1 MLTQVKRFKL
11 IGVLL
16 CCLLI
21 TGSSNHLGAIGF
33 WHVLN
38 TKANVLQSYWNS
50 PVHFSDH
57 LEKLPKTSLAILARN
72 QISSAQYMY
81 SLKLIKSSQSDT
93 AKQFWLSAINDLTIP
108 ERKIL
113 AAKLLEQSRWGDLK
127 LLASKNKLPAGDV
140 LNHLKLQL
148 KTPQS
153 KVSTA
158 FIHNLGFSSL
168 RNISKPNKQCMFN
181 VLTMSDHRSGL
192 YKLTEFI
199 NTYNKQPEPRENIFC
214 FSKPVYVAGM
224 LECKSSTSKI
234 AKCDWQLSKLNNQL
248 PNNYDFIVMMP
259 KDGTANVTKGTMLIN
274 SKAKY
279 SVFLHELMHFNG
291 FEDEYALPKTKQAWL
306 CAKTGFV
313 APNLFISHG
322 EPPPTDWHKAKSCQQ
337 GGIAYKPSE
346 NWSIMQYQ
354 QLGLSAQYRQL
365 WLKHLDTTNGKFHR
379 HSSALTFANKTILN

>member
-1 MLTQVKRFKL
+1 VLTQVKRFKL

-93 AKQFWLSAINDLTIP
+93 AKPFWLSAINDLTIP

-113 AAKLLEQSRWGDLK
+113 AVKLLEQSRWGDLK

-379 HSSALTFANKTILN
+379 HSSVLTFANKTILN

>member
-1 MLTQVKRFKL
+1 MTQVKRFKL

-50 PVHFSDH
+50 PVHFSEH

-93 AKQFWLSAINDLTIP
+93 AKPFWLSAINDLTIP

-113 AAKLLEQSRWGDLK
+113 ATKLLEQLRWSDLE

>member
-16 CCLLI
+16 CCLLL

-38 TKANVLQSYWNS
+38 AKANVLQSYWKS
-50 PVHFSDH
+50 PGYFSDH
-57 LEKLPKTSLAILARN
+57 LEQLPNTSLAILARSK
-72 QISSAQYMY
+72 ISSAQYMY

-113 AAKLLEQSRWGDLK
+113 ATKLLEHSRWSDLK

-153 KVSTA
+153 KVSSE
-158 FIHNLGFSSL
+158 FIHALGFSSL

-181 VLTMSDHRSGL
+181 VLTMSDHRRGL

-199 NTYNKQPEPRENIFC
+199 NAYNKQPEPRENIFC

-224 LECKSSTSKI
+224 LECKSSINQI
-234 AKCDWQLSKLNNQL
+234 AKCDWQSAKLNNQL
-248 PNNYDFIVMMP
+248 PNNFDFIVMMP

-313 APNLFISHG
+313 APNLFISHD
-322 EPPPTDWHKAKSCQQ
+322 ESPPIGWHKAKSCQI
-337 GGIAYKPSE
+337 GGVAYEPSE

-354 QLGLSAQYRQL
+354 QLGLSAQYREI
-365 WLKHLDTTNGKFHR
+365 WLKHLDMTNGNSYR
-379 HSSALTFANKTILN
+379 HSSALTFANKAILN

>member
-93 AKQFWLSAINDLTIP
+93 AKPFWLSAINDLTIP

-113 AAKLLEQSRWGDLK
+113 ATKLLEQLRWSDLE

-234 AKCDWQLSKLNNQL
+234 AMCDWQLSKLNNQL

>member
-1 MLTQVKRFKL
+1 MTQVKGFKF

-21 TGSSNHLGAIGF
+21 TSSGNHLGAISF

-38 TKANVLQSYWNS
+38 AKANVLQSYWKS
-50 PVHFSDH
+50 PGYFSAH
-57 LEKLPKTSLAILARN
+57 LEQLPNSSLAILARN

-81 SLKLIKSSQSDT
+81 SLKLIKSGQSDT
-93 AKQFWLSAINDLTIP
+93 AKQFWLRAINELTIS
-108 ERKIL
+108 ERTIL
-113 AAKLLEQSRWGDLK
+113 AARLLKHSRWSDLK
-127 LLASKNKLPAGDV
+127 LLASKNKLPAGDA
-140 LNHLKLQL
+140 LNHLKLHL

-153 KVSTA
+153 KISTE

-168 RNISKPNKQCMFN
+168 INISKPNKQCMFN

-199 NTYNKQPEPRENIFC
+199 NTYNKQPEPRESIFC

-224 LECKSSTSKI
+224 LECKSSTNQI
-234 AKCDWQLSKLNNQL
+234 AKCDWQSAKLNNQL
-248 PNNYDFIVMMP
+248 PNNFDFVIMMP

-279 SVFLHELMHFNG
+279 SVFLHELMHFND
-291 FEDEYALPKTKQAWL
+291 FEDEYVLPKTKQAWL

-313 APNLFISHG
+313 APNLFVSHG
-322 EPPPTDWHKAKSCQQ
+322 ESPPKGWHKAKSCQA
-337 GGIAYKPSE
+337 GGVAYKPSE

-354 QLGLSAQYRQL
+354 QLGLSAQYREL
-365 WLKHLDTTNGKFHR
+365 WLKHLDTTNGKYYR
-379 HSSALTFANKTILN
+379 HSSALTFVNKAILD

>member
-81 SLKLIKSSQSDT
+81 SLKLIKSSQSET
-93 AKQFWLSAINDLTIP
+93 AKPFWLSAINDLTIP

-127 LLASKNKLPAGDV
+127 LLVSKNKLPAGDV

-234 AKCDWQLSKLNNQL
+234 AKCDWELSKLNNQL

>member
-1 MLTQVKRFKL
+1 VLTQVKRFKS

-38 TKANVLQSYWNS
+38 AKANVLQSYWNS
-50 PVHFSDH
+50 PDYFSAH
-57 LEKLPKTSLAILARN
+57 LEQLPNTSLSVLARN
-72 QISSAQYMY
+72 QIYSAQYMY
-81 SLKLIKSSQSDT
+81 SLKLIKSGQSDT
-93 AKQFWLSAINDLTIP
+93 AKQFWLRALNELTIL

-113 AAKLLEQSRWGDLK
+113 AAKLLEHSRWVDLK

-153 KVSTA
+153 KISTE

-168 RNISKPNKQCMFN
+168 INISKPNKQCMFN

-199 NTYNKQPEPRENIFC
+199 NAYNKQPEPRENIFC

-224 LECKSSTSKI
+224 LKCKSSINQI
-234 AKCDWQLSKLNNQL
+234 AKCDWQSAKLNTQL
-248 PNNYDFIVMMP
+248 PNNFDFIVMMP
-259 KDGTANVTKGTMLIN
+259 SDGTANVTKGTMLIN

-291 FEDEYALPKTKQAWL
+291 FEDEYALPKAKQTWL

-313 APNLFISHG
+313 APNLFISHD
-322 EPPPTDWHKAKSCQQ
+322 ESPPKGWHKAKSCQT

-354 QLGLSAQYRQL
+354 QLGLSAQYREL
-365 WLKHLDTTNGKFHR
+365 WLKHLDMTNGNPYR
-379 HSSALTFANKTILN
+379 HSSALTFPNKAILN

>member
-1 MLTQVKRFKL
+1 MTQVKHFKS

-38 TKANVLQSYWNS
+38 AKANVLQSYWNS
-50 PVHFSDH
+50 PDYFSAH
-57 LEKLPKTSLAILARN
+57 LEQLPNTSLSELARN

-81 SLKLIKSSQSDT
+81 SLKLIKSGQSDT
-93 AKQFWLSAINDLTIP
+93 AKQFWLRALNELTIL

-113 AAKLLEQSRWGDLK
+113 AAKLLEHSRWIDLK

-153 KVSTA
+153 KISTE
-158 FIHNLGFSSL
+158 FIRNLGFSSL
-168 RNISKPNKQCMFN
+168 INISKPNKQCMFN

-192 YKLTEFI
+192 YKLSEFI
-199 NTYNKQPEPRENIFC
+199 NAYNKQPEPRENIFC

-224 LECKSSTSKI
+224 LKCKSSTNQI
-234 AKCDWQLSKLNNQL
+234 AKCDWQSAKLNTQL
-248 PNNYDFIVMMP
+248 PNNFDFIVMMP
-259 KDGTANVTKGTMLIN
+259 SDGTANVTKGTMLIN
-274 SKAKY
+274 SKSKY

-291 FEDEYALPKTKQAWL
+291 FEDEYALPKAKQAWL
-306 CAKTGFV
+306 CAKAGFV
-313 APNLFISHG
+313 APNLFISHD
-322 EPPPTDWHKAKSCQQ
+322 ESPPKGWHKAKSCQTV
-337 GGIAYKPSE
+337 GIAYKPSE

-354 QLGLSAQYRQL
+354 QLGLSAQYREL
-365 WLKHLDTTNGKFHR
+365 WLKHLDMTNGNPYR
-379 HSSALTFANKTILN
+379 HSSALTFPNKAILN

>member
-81 SLKLIKSSQSDT
+81 SLKLIKSSQSET
-93 AKQFWLSAINDLTIP
+93 AKPFWLSAINDLTIP

-234 AKCDWQLSKLNNQL
+234 AKCDWELSKLNNQL

-337 GGIAYKPSE
+337 EGIAYKPSE

>member
-50 PVHFSDH
+50 PVHFSEH

-93 AKQFWLSAINDLTIP
+93 AKPFWLSAINDLTIP

-113 AAKLLEQSRWGDLK
+113 ATKLLEQLRWSDLE

>member
-81 SLKLIKSSQSDT
+81 SLKLIKSSQSET
-93 AKQFWLSAINDLTIP
+93 AKPFWLSAINDLTTP

-234 AKCDWQLSKLNNQL
+234 AKCDWELSKLNNQL

>member
-1 MLTQVKRFKL
+1 MTQVKRFKL

-81 SLKLIKSSQSDT
+81 SLKLIKSSQSET
-93 AKQFWLSAINDLTIP
+93 AKPFWLSAINDLTIP

-234 AKCDWQLSKLNNQL
+234 AKCDWELSKLNNQL

-365 WLKHLDTTNGKFHR
+365 WLKHLDMTNGKFHR

>member
-16 CCLLI
+16 YCLLI

-50 PVHFSDH
+50 PVYFFDH
-57 LEKLPKTSLAILARN
+57 LEQLPKTSLAILARSK
-72 QISSAQYMY
+72 ISSAQYMY

-113 AAKLLEQSRWGDLK
+113 AAKLLEQSRWSDLE

-153 KVSTA
+153 KISTA
-158 FIHNLGFSSL
+158 FIHDLGFSSL

-199 NTYNKQPEPRENIFC
+199 NAYNKQPEPRENIFC

-224 LECKSSTSKI
+224 LECKSSTSQI

-259 KDGTANVTKGTMLIN
+259 KGGTANVTKGTMLIN

-322 EPPPTDWHKAKSCQQ
+322 ESPPTGWHKAKSCQV

-365 WLKHLDTTNGKFHR
+365 WLKHLDMTNGNFHR
-379 HSSALTFANKTILN
+379 HPGALTFANKAILN

>member
-1 MLTQVKRFKL
+1 MTQVKRFKL

-81 SLKLIKSSQSDT
+81 SLKLIKSSQSET
-93 AKQFWLSAINDLTIP
+93 AKPFWLSAINDLTIP

-127 LLASKNKLPAGDV
+127 LLVSKNKLPAGDV

-234 AKCDWQLSKLNNQL
+234 AKCDWELSKLNNQL

>member
-81 SLKLIKSSQSDT
+81 SLKLIKSSQSET
-93 AKQFWLSAINDLTIP
+93 AKPFWLSAINDLTIP

-234 AKCDWQLSKLNNQL
+234 AKCDWELSKLNNQL

-365 WLKHLDTTNGKFHR
+365 WLKHLDMTNGKFHR

>member
-11 IGVLL
+11 VGVLL
-16 CCLLI
+16 CGLLI

-38 TKANVLQSYWNS
+38 AKANVLQSYWNS
-50 PVHFSDH
+50 PVYFSAH
-57 LEKLPKTSLAILARN
+57 LEQLPNTSLGVLARN

-81 SLKLIKSSQSDT
+81 SLRLIKKDQSDT
-93 AKQFWLSAINDLTIP
+93 AKQFWLSGINELTIS

-113 AAKLLEQSRWGDLK
+113 AAKLLEQSRWSDLK

-153 KVSTA
+153 KISTA
-158 FIHNLGFSSL
+158 FIHDLGFSSL
-168 RNISKPNKQCMFN
+168 KNISKPNAQCMFN

-199 NTYNKQPEPRENIFC
+199 NAYNKQPEPRENIFC

-224 LECKSSTSKI
+224 LECKSNVNQV
-234 AKCDWQLSKLNNQL
+234 AKCDWQLSKLKNQL
-248 PNNYDFIVMMP
+248 PNNFDFIVMMP
-259 KDGTANVTKGTMLIN
+259 KEGTANVTKGTMLIN
-274 SKAKY
+274 SKANY

-306 CAKTGFV
+306 CTQSGFV
-313 APNLFISHG
+313 APNLFVSQG
-322 EPPPTDWHKAKSCQQ
+322 ESPPAGWYRAKSCQL

-346 NWSIMQYQ
+346 KWSIMQYQ
-354 QLGLSAQYRQL
+354 QLGLSVQYRKL
-365 WLKHLDTTNGKFHR
+365 WLKHLDMTNGNPYR
-379 HSSALTFANKTILN
+379 HPSALIFANKATLN

>member
-1 MLTQVKRFKL
+1 MTQVKRFKL

-38 TKANVLQSYWNS
+38 AKANVLQSYWKS
-50 PVHFSDH
+50 PGYFSDH
-57 LEKLPKTSLAILARN
+57 LEQLPNTSLAILARSK
-72 QISSAQYMY
+72 ISSAQYMY
-81 SLKLIKSSQSDT
+81 SLKLIKNSQSDT

-113 AAKLLEQSRWGDLK
+113 ATKLLEHSRWSDLK

-153 KVSTA
+153 KVSSE
-158 FIHNLGFSSL
+158 FIHALGFSSL
-168 RNISKPNKQCMFN
+168 INISKPNNQCMFN

-199 NTYNKQPEPRENIFC
+199 NAYNKQPEPRENIFC

-224 LECKSSTSKI
+224 LECKSSTNQI
-234 AKCDWQLSKLNNQL
+234 AKCDWQSAKLNNQL
-248 PNNYDFIVMMP
+248 PNNFNFIVMMP

-291 FEDEYALPKTKQAWL
+291 FEDEYALPKAKQAWL

-313 APNLFISHG
+313 APNLFISHD
-322 EPPPTDWHKAKSCQQ
+322 ESPPIGWHKAKGCQI
-337 GGIAYKPSE
+337 GGVAYKPSE

-354 QLGLSAQYRQL
+354 QLGLSAQYRGI
-365 WLKHLDTTNGKFHR
+365 WLKHLDMTNGNSYR
-379 HSSALTFANKTILN
+379 HSSALTFANKAILN

>member
-93 AKQFWLSAINDLTIP
+93 AKPFWLSAINDLTIP

-113 AAKLLEQSRWGDLK
+113 ATKLLEQLRWSDLE

-234 AKCDWQLSKLNNQL
+234 ANCDWQLSKLNNQL

>member
-1 MLTQVKRFKL
+1 MTQVKRFKL

-81 SLKLIKSSQSDT
+81 SLKLIKSSQSET
-93 AKQFWLSAINDLTIP
+93 AKPFWLSAINDLTTP

-234 AKCDWQLSKLNNQL
+234 AKCDWELSKLNNQL